1 MFGVFFF
8 HQSLLQEFNHRL
20 LSAAEACKL
29 AAAYS
34 QYTPLFV
41 LTAVVSVA
49 PPSGSGICAG
59 EEPRLLSLALTWLS
73 SSASHRVSV
82 LRVGLVT

>member
-1 MFGVFFF
+1 MFGFSFFF
-8 HQSLLQEFNHRL
+8 LFPQSLLQEFSHRL

-49 PPSGSGICAG
+49 SPFESGIWAWK
-59 EEPRLLSLALTWLS
+59 ESRLLNLALTWLPN
-73 SSASHRVSV
+73 RVSC
-82 LRVGLVT
+82 LC

>member
-1 MFGVFFF
+1 MLFFLF
-8 HQSLLQEFNHRL
+8 HQSLLRELSHRL

-41 LTAVVSVA
+41 LTAVVSIS
-49 PPSGSGICAG
+49 PHSGSAVCIT
-59 EEPRLLSLALTWLS
+59 EESRLLNLA
-73 SSASHRVSV
+73 VI
-82 LRVGLVT
+82 